1 VSSVQAPGPVWVL
14 GAGLVGTYLGGRLA
28 LAGCQ
33 VHFIGRRSF
42 GETLAAHG
50 LTLTDLDGFQG
61 RLDTVS
67 WHTTLP
73 AEGEPALVLLCVKS
87 ADTAGA
93 ARQLAER
100 LKGGSRVLSFQNG
113 VDNMGTLRAN
123 APELIAVAG
132 MVPFNVSQ
140 PAPGRLHQGTSGA
153 LLADNDASLQAWQG
167 VFSRAGLP
175 LHLRDDMAAVQWAKL
190 LLNLN
195 NPINA
200 LSGLP
205 LREQLLDRDWR
216 ACTAALMEEA
226 LAVLDRAG
234 QSLARLTPLPPA
246 ALPTLLRT
254 PNWLFRRAAARMLR
268 IDAQARSSMADD
280 VARGRVP
287 EIDALC
293 GAVVRLGRRV
303 GVATPRNALMVSAFL
318 STERPQRSAQAWRRT
333 LESALS

>member
-1 VSSVQAPGPVWVL
+1 MSHVNAPGPVWVL
-14 GAGLVGTYLGGRLA
+14 GSGLVGTYLGGRLA
-28 LAGCQ
+28 LAGCE

-42 GETLAAHG
+42 GETLADRG
-50 LTLTDLDGFQG
+50 LTLTDLDGFRGQ
-61 RLDTVS
+61 LNSLS
-67 WHTTLP
+67 WHTSLP
-73 AEGEPALVLLCVKS
+73 AACDPALVLLCVKT
-87 ADTAGA
+87 ADTARA
-93 ARQLAER
+93 ARQLSEG
-100 LKGGSRVLSFQNG
+100 LKGGSLVLSFQNG

-123 APELIAVAG
+123 APGLDAVAG

-140 PAPGRLHQGTSGA
+140 PEPGRLHQGTSGA
-153 LLADNDASLQAWQG
+153 LLAGHHADLLAWQP
-167 VFSRAGLP
+167 VFSQAGLP
-175 LHLRDDMAAVQWAKL
+175 LHLHDNMAAVQWAKL

-195 NPINA
+195 NPVNA

-226 LAVLDRAG
+226 LTVLDRAG
-234 QSLARLTPLPPA
+234 QSLARLTPLPPG

-254 PNWLFRRAAARMLR
+254 PTWLFRRMAGRILR

-293 GAVVRLGRRV
+293 GPVVRLGRRV
-303 GVATPRNALMVSAFL
+303 GVATPRNAAMVSAL
-318 STERPQRSAQAWRRT
+318 LATEQPRQSAQAWRRT
-333 LESALS
+333 LESELS